1 MAWFILARVLFVA
14 AVTYTA
20 VILRPFH
27 ADWLPNAAFGF
38 ALAAL
43 LVGFEI
49 RLKKTSVTH
58 MLGAMIGGAIGLA
71 TAKTI
76 GAALFWANTL
86 DERVVFLHAFI
97 LLALT
102 YMGLLMGGRNGEW
115 LEPSRIIGLFRSTGP
130 QRRYRI
136 LDTSVIIDGR
146 IADICETGFLDGTLV
161 VPQFVLKELQL
172 VADSADS
179 LKRNR
184 GRRGLD
190 ILQKIQKMVGLDVMI
205 SDIDFPEVREVD
217 LKLIELA
224 RTLQGKIV
232 TNDFNLNKVAQLRGV
247 AVLNINELANSL
259 KPVVLPGEIMKVFIL
274 KEGKEYNQGVAY
286 LDDGT
291 MVVVDNA
298 RKLIGRTID
307 VVVTSVLQTTAGKMI
322 FGRFV
327 DPSLGATQGP
337 PEREEPRE
345 RRTRVAPQPQAQ
357 GPTGLPLR
365 DAARDQALAPP
376 QPTASAAAPDA
387 DAAARAANGG
397 RGPQA

>member
-1 MAWFILARVLFVA
+1 VV
-14 AVTYTA
+14 
-20 VILRPFH
+20 LRPFH
-27 ADWLPNAAFGF
+27 TDWIPNAALGLG
-38 ALAAL
+38 LASL
-43 LVGFEI
+43 LVVFEI
-49 RLKKTSVTH
+49 RLKQASVTNL
-58 MLGAMIGGAIGLA
+58 LGAMIGGAVGLA
-71 TAKTI
+71 AAKAI
-76 GAALFWANTL
+76 GAALFWANTN
-86 DERVVFLHAFI
+86 DQRIVFLHAFV

-102 YMGLLMGGRNGEW
+102 YLGLLMGGRKGEW
-115 LEPSRIIGLFRSTGP
+115 LEPTRLIGLFRSAAP

-146 IADICETGFLDGTLV
+146 VADICETGFLDGTLV

-190 ILQKIQKMVGLDVMI
+190 ILQKIQKMAGLDVMI
-205 SDIDFPEVREVD
+205 SDLDFPEVREVD

-274 KEGKEYNQGVAY
+274 KEGKEFNQGVAY

-298 RKLIGRTID
+298 RKLIGKTID

-327 DPSLGATQGP
+327 DPSIAAAQGSP
-337 PEREEPRE
+337 GERDDAN
-345 RRTRVAPQPQAQ
+345 RRNRVAPQPQPQ
-357 GPTGLPLR
+357 VP
-365 DAARDQALAPP
+365 APA
-376 QPTASAAAPDA
+376 TAAAA
-387 DAAARAANGG
+387 
-397 RGPQA
+397 GPASPPTPPAGSQV